1 MLNISKK
8 TILLADSDMSYMRKM
23 KEELEKNIAIEVVG
37 MADNGEEALEKLETK
52 KPDIVLMDILL
63 GEKDGFW
70 LLGELNKR
78 EINSVRIILSFIWT
92 DGAVK
97 RAMNLGAFYYMEKP
111 IEFNIVTERVM
122 QIFALSQEIEPKI
135 LQKRNELENI
145 ISKLLNSMSIT
156 ASIKGYHFIREGVI
170 MVIENEGAIFSVTK
184 GLYPDIAKKYNTTA
198 GKVERAIRHAVETAW
213 KRSGKKVY
221 CEMAGYDSQVKPT
234 NSQFIATMSE
244 YIRVRQP

>member
-1 MLNISKK
+1 MLNILKK
-8 TILLADSDMSYMRKM
+8 TILLADSDVIYMRRM
-23 KEELEKNIAIEVVG
+23 KEELEKNVAVEVVG
-37 MADNGEEALEKLETK
+37 MAEDGEEALEKLETE

-78 EINSVRIILSFIWT
+78 EIKSVRIILSFIRT
-92 DGAVK
+92 DSVVQ
-97 RAMNLGAFYYMEKP
+97 RAISLGAFYYMVKP
-111 IEFNIVTERVM
+111 MEFDILTERVM
-122 QIFALSQEIEPKI
+122 QVYALSQAIDLTA

-156 ASIKGYHFIREGVI
+156 ASIKGYHFIREGVM
-170 MVIENEGAIFSVTK
+170 MVIENEGAILSVTK

-244 YIRVRQP
+244 YIRVRQS